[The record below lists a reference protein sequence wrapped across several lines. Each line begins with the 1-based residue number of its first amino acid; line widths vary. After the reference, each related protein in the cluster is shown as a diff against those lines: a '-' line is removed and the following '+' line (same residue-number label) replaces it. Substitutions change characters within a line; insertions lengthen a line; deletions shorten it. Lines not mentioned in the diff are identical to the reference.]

1 MRNDAVCGV
10 GRRGYGAE
18 HTGATTAADF
28 VIVIM
33 HYQPAVNT
41 ATNLLRMVGGPQ
53 AAIDATHIEGYRGF
67 LGRGS

>member
-41 ATNLLRMVGGPQ
+41 AT
-53 AAIDATHIEGYRGF
+53 TY
-67 LGRGS
+67 